1 MHPTPTLDTLW
12 ILLCAALVFLMQAG
26 FLCLEAGLT
35 RAKNAVNVAA
45 KNVSDFAIA
54 TLVYWLVGFGLMFG
68 PSWEGWLGVGLFG
81 ALEQID
87 NNPSLLSF
95 LLFQVMFCA
104 TSATIVSGAV
114 AERMRYGTYLAV
126 SVLVSGVIYPVF
138 GHWAWGGT
146 WGSDGQGWL
155 ARLGFVDFAGSTV
168 VHSVGGWVSLV
179 AVWVVGPRTGRFPA
193 DKPPS
198 VIPAG
203 NLPMAMLGTL
213 LLCFGWLGFN
223 GGSTLAFDHRVPSVL
238 LHTVLA
244 GVAGC
249 TTGLVLARVWR
260 GYHETMY
267 LMNGLIAGLV
277 AITANAHVVTA
288 TESLLIGSVGALLM
302 AWANEK
308 LLDWRM
314 DDAVGAIP
322 AHLVA
327 GIWGTL
333 AVGLFGD
340 LDALGTG
347 NDRWTQIGVQL
358 LGVVVCGL
366 WCALITWLFLRFVSP
381 RRWLRVTPE
390 DERMGLNVA
399 EHGARTELIDL
410 LDAMENQRQSGDM
423 SQRVPVETFTEV
435 GQVAQ
440 AYNQVI
446 EALEQATNQTLA
458 IVRDMRDGIVTF
470 TREGLL
476 TSLNPGAEK
485 LLRVGAAAALGQP
498 FSLVLEKAGHAQ
510 HVPLDKLCRTGAKLE
525 LRMGR
530 GAGPRQYFE
539 VSVNEHHTG
548 GELQFTGMVRD
559 ITERKQV
566 ETQLNR
572 ERELA
577 QVTLAS
583 IGDGVITTD
592 ETGVIQYINPVAA
605 RLTGWPAHQAKG
617 QLVSQVYR
625 LQDENTQAMLPHPV
639 REVLKRGS
647 VMPRREHALLLRRDQ
662 EAVPVLDTAAP
673 IRSREGFVIG
683 AVLVF
688 HDVTVTLNLAREL
701 SHQASHDALTGIP
714 NRREFERRLADLMAR
729 PRPEGDNHVLCY
741 LDLDQFKVVNDT
753 CGHVAGD
760 ELLRQ
765 VSQLIR
771 SHLRAAD
778 TLARLGGDEFGL
790 ILQSCPLERAMEL
803 ADKIREAIADFRFGW
818 EGKSFAIGVSVG
830 LVTITPDDRD
840 LSIVLSWADAACYAA
855 KEDGR
860 NRVHV
865 YEATDNALLQH
876 QGQMQWVTRLQSALD
891 EDRFR
896 LYVMPI
902 VPLHSES
909 TEKRHFEIL
918 VRLEED
924 GKPILPGTFL
934 PAAER
939 YGLMPR
945 IDQWVVNNTLAWM
958 GDKLRQNGQLDGVYC
973 INLSGASLSDE
984 RFRQTLHATLENL
997 HLPQG
1002 SLCFEITE
1010 TAAVANLSKVVHFIK
1025 EVKQLGCLFALD
1037 DFGSGLSSFAY
1048 LKNLP
1053 VDFLKID
1060 GSFIKDI
1067 DNDPIDLA
1075 MVQAINAIGHVMG
1088 LKTIAEYVYNEAT
1101 LQRVQDIGVD
1111 FGQGYLLGEPM
1122 PLASQGQVRMMPR

>member
-1 MHPTPTLDTLW
+1 MPPTPSVDTLW
-12 ILLCAALVFLMQAG
+12 ILLCAALVFVMQAG

-35 RAKNAVNVAA
+35 RAKNAINVAA
-45 KNVSDFAIA
+45 KNVSDFAVA
-54 TLVYWLVGFGLMFG
+54 TLVFWLVGFGLMFG
-68 PSWEGWLGVGLFG
+68 PTWGGWLGTGLFG
-81 ALEQID
+81 FLEQID
-87 NNPSLLSF
+87 GRPTLLGF
-95 LLFQVMFCA
+95 ALFQIMFCA

-114 AERMRYGTYLAV
+114 AERMRFGAYLAV
-126 SVLVSGVIYPVF
+126 SVLVSGLIYPVF
-138 GHWAWGGT
+138 GHWAWGGA
-146 WGSDGQGWL
+146 WPDSGQGWL
-155 ARLGFVDFAGSTV
+155 AKLGFVDFAGSTV

-179 AVWVVGPRTGRFPA
+179 AVWVVGPRTGRFPP
-193 DKPPS
+193 DQPPR

-203 NLPMAMLGTL
+203 NLPMAMLGAL

-223 GGSTLAFDHRVPSVL
+223 GGSTLAFDHRVPGILV
-238 LHTVLA
+238 HTTLA

-249 TTGLVLARVWR
+249 TTGLVLARLWR

-267 LMNGLIAGLV
+267 LVNGLIAGLV
-277 AITANAHVVTA
+277 AITASAHAVSALEAV
-288 TESLLIGSVGALLM
+288 LIGAVGALLM

-308 LLDWRM
+308 LLAWRM

-347 NDRWTQIGVQL
+347 HDRWTQVGVQL
-358 LGVVVCGL
+358 LGIVVCGL
-366 WCALITWLFLRFVSP
+366 WCALCTWVFLRFCTP
-381 RRWLRVTPE
+381 HGWLRVTPE
-390 DERMGLNVA
+390 DERTGLNVA

-410 LDAMENQRQSGDM
+410 LEAMENQRQSGDLR
-423 SQRVPVETFTEV
+423 QRVPVETFTEV

-470 TREGLL
+470 TRDGVL

-485 LLRVGAAAALGQP
+485 LLGVGSAAALGQP
-498 FSLVLEKAGHAQ
+498 FTRVLEKAGSAQ
-510 HVPLDKLCRTGAKLE
+510 GIGLDKLCHAGAKLE
-525 LRMGR
+525 LRMAR
-530 GAGPRQYFE
+530 AGGQRQYFE
-539 VSVNEHHTG
+539 IAVNEHQMG
-548 GELQFTGMVRD
+548 GGQQFTGLVRD
-559 ITERKQV
+559 ITERKQF

-572 ERELA
+572 ERDLA

-592 ETGVIQYINPVAA
+592 EAGVIQYINPVAA

-625 LQDENTQAMLPHPV
+625 LQDENTRAMLPHPV
-639 REVLKRGS
+639 REVLKRGE
-647 VMPRREHALLLRRDQ
+647 VMPRREHALLLRRDLD
-662 EAVPVLDTAAP
+662 AVPVLDTAAP

-701 SHQASHDALTGIP
+701 SHQASHDALTGVP
-714 NRREFERRLADLMAR
+714 NRREFEKRLAELMAR
-729 PRPEGDNHVLCY
+729 PRQNGDNHVVCY

-765 VSQLIR
+765 VTQLIR
-771 SHLRAAD
+771 THLRAAD

-790 ILQSCPLERAMEL
+790 ILQSCPLERAVQL
-803 ADKIREAIADFRFGW
+803 ADKVREAIADFRFGW
-818 EGKSFAIGVSVG
+818 EGKAFAIGVSVG
-830 LVTITPDDRD
+830 LVTIDPSEHDIGT
-840 LSIVLSWADAACYAA
+840 VLSWADAACYAA

-865 YEATDNALLQH
+865 YEATDSALLEQ
-876 QGQMQWVTRLQSALD
+876 QGQMQWVNRLQAALD
-891 EDRFR
+891 QDRLR

-902 VPLHSES
+902 VPLHPSS
-909 TEKRHFEIL
+909 TEQRHYEIL

-924 GKPILPGTFL
+924 GKTILPGSFL

-945 IDQWVVNNTLAWM
+945 IDQWVINNTLAWM
-958 GDKLRQNGQLDGVYC
+958 GDRLRQKGQLDGVYC

-997 HLPQG
+997 HLPPG
-1002 SLCFEITE
+1002 TLCFEITE

-1067 DNDPIDLA
+1067 ENDPIDLA

-1111 FGQGYLLGEPM
+1111 FGQGYLLGEPV